1 MVSAEEEKILG
12 EFQFI
17 AKQQHDAFDRIF
29 TPVDVI
35 PNKKIIGVAGVP
47 AVLEDLQQ
55 VTVLSMDIA

>member
-1 MVSAEEEKILG
+1 MVSAKEEKILR

-17 AKQQHDAFDRIF
+17 AKKQHDAFDRIF
-29 TPVDVI
+29 TPVDII

-55 VTVLSMDIA
+55 VTILPMDIA